1 MSDLP
6 PPPAAPIPKGKI
18 GRLPARI
25 REAVNRRL
33 HDGETAGQIL
43 PWLNGLPEVAKV
55 LELHFAGERVSPQ
68 NLSAWRAAGFQT
80 WLAQR
85 EEIEST
91 KALAKFAADLA
102 AAAGTDLGSAAKA
115 VAAGKILARLQG
127 MGDDVEVA
135 TLLDL
140 THAAVK
146 LHGGDIDTVK
156 LKQAQHALD
165 QRERDLALR
174 EQKFQRD
181 TAELFLKWHADR
193 RAREIAESK
202 ATQTVKMDQL
212 VQLIFGERP
221 TTPPAA

>member
-1 MSDLP
+1 MSDIP
-6 PPPAAPIPKGKI
+6 PPPAAPTPKGKI

-43 PWLNGLPEVAKV
+43 PWLNALPEVVKV
-55 LELHFAGERVSPQ
+55 LELHFSGEAVSPQ
-68 NLSAWRAAGFQT
+68 NLSAWRAAGFQA

-91 KALAKFAADLA
+91 KSLAKFAADLA

-127 MGDDVEVA
+127 VGDDAEIE

-140 THAAVK
+140 TKAAVK

-165 QRERDLALR
+165 QRERDLTLR
-174 EQKFQRD
+174 EHKYQRD
-181 TAELFLKWHADR
+181 TADLFLKWHADL

-202 ATQTVKMDQL
+202 ADRTVKMDQL

-221 TTPPAA
+221 ATPAA